1 MNLRRLLGPLVFVTL
16 GFSACPVPAS
26 AQTGLVAAYG
36 FNEGAGTTAA
46 DGSGNNQT
54 GTVNGAAW
62 SSAGK
67 FGGALTFDGATSW
80 VTINNSTLLQLT
92 TGMTIEAWVQ
102 TTTPADWRCVIL
114 KERSGG
120 LSYALYAGDTPGHP
134 ASFIRRPADSGD
146 VDATGASMV
155 PTGVWVH
162 VAATYDGATLRTF
175 VNGAQVASAAA
186 AGSIQTSTMPLRIGG
201 NSIWGEYF
209 KGAIDEVRIYNRAL
223 TAAEIQAD
231 MTTPVGGVVPVTYN
245 ISGTIT
251 PSSAGS
257 GASVSLTGFASAT
270 TTTDANGNFSFTGLR
285 SGPYTVTPGKAGF
298 TFTPA
303 SRAVTIGEGGS
314 VSGVNFTASA
324 ITSPS
329 APDIVGQWGTAF
341 DVGTVAVNMVLLR
354 TGKVLMFSGSY
365 SFSAAER
372 VWDPVTGTVTVV
384 PNPYYNLFC
393 AGQAQLPDGRI
404 LVAGGHDPSGLGAS
418 NANIFDPVS
427 QSWSALP
434 NMAYRRWYPTV
445 TALADGRMLVTSG
458 AQSCLTCLAD
468 VPEIFNPATS
478 KFTSLTSARLGID
491 YYPFMF
497 VLPDG
502 RLLSAGSNESAYQTR
517 TLNLSTGSWSMVD
530 PVIKDGHS
538 AVMYAPGKVLK
549 TGTAADSGTAGNAA
563 STAYV
568 IDMTQPSPTWRQ
580 VPSMKFARAFQN
592 MTVLPDG
599 NVLVT
604 GGGTALD
611 GYDVSKGVKTA
622 ELWSPTSETFTP
634 LSDAA
639 YSRLYHSTA
648 LLLPDARVLIAG
660 SGDDGPAVN
669 NTKAELYSP
678 PYLFKGARP
687 TITVAPD
694 LIPYGSM
701 FTVQTPDTA
710 SIASVS
716 LIRPAP

>member
-1 MNLRRLLGPLVFVTL
+1 M
-16 GFSACPVPAS
+16 PAS

-36 FNEGAGTTAA
+36 FNEGAGTIAA
-46 DGSGNNQT
+46 DASGNNLA
-54 GTVNGAAW
+54 GTVSGAAW

-80 VTINNSTLLQLT
+80 VTVNNSTLLQLT
-92 TGMTIEAWVQ
+92 TGMTVEAWVQ
-102 TTTPADWRCVIL
+102 TSTPTDWRCVIL
-114 KERSGG
+114 KERSAG

-146 VDATGASMV
+146 IDATGPSALQS
-155 PTGVWVH
+155 GVWVH

-175 VNGAQVASAAA
+175 INGVQVAATAA

-209 KGAIDEVRIYNRAL
+209 KGTIDEVRIYNRAL
-223 TAAEIQAD
+223 PATEIQSD
-231 MTTPVGGVVPVTYN
+231 MKTPVGGVVPVTYG

-251 PSSAGS
+251 PASAGS
-257 GASVSLTGFASAT
+257 GATVSLTGFASAT
-270 TTTDANGNFSFTGLR
+270 ATADANGNFSFAGLG
-285 SGPYTVTPGKAGF
+285 SGPYTVTPSKTGF
-298 TFTPA
+298 AFTPA

-314 VSGVNFTASA
+314 VTGVNFTASA
-324 ITSPS
+324 ISSPTS
-329 APDIVGQWGTAF
+329 PDIVGQWGAAF
-341 DVGTVAVNMVLLR
+341 DVGTVAVNMVMLR

-365 SFSAAER
+365 TFSAAER
-372 VWDPVTGTVTVV
+372 LWDPVTGTITLV

-404 LVAGGHDPSGLGAS
+404 LVAGGHDPSGLGAA

-434 NMAYRRWYPTV
+434 NMAFRRWYPTV
-445 TALADGRMLVTSG
+445 TALPDGRMLVTSG

-468 VPEIFNPATS
+468 VPEIFNPATGR
-478 KFTSLTSARLGID
+478 FTSLTTARLGID

-502 RLLSAGSNESAYQTR
+502 RLLSAGSNESAYETR

-563 STAYV
+563 ATAYV
-568 IDMTQPSPTWRQ
+568 IDMNQPSPTWRQ

-611 GYDVSKGVKTA
+611 GYDVNKGIRTA

-639 YSRLYHSTA
+639 FSRLYHSTA
-648 LLLPDARVLIAG
+648 LLLPDGRVLIAG

-687 TITVAPD
+687 AITTAPD
-694 LIPYGSM
+694 TIQYGSM

-710 SIASVS
+710 S
-716 LIRPAP
+716 